1 MRHGQRAWDPDQ
13 TNKRKELINCKQTP
27 FIAHLSI
34 KWLKHLASVTN
45 MVKFN
50 CFYDEQKI
58 HHEWWGPVSQYF
70 STEVTKFGLKCIM
83 PIAHSHTHTHS
94 THILIKNARKCLNIG
109 CLKLKTTPVTSTKV
123 RPLKWRLLL
132 YVQSYHV
139 IKIEHTMIIIC
150 CLLPCGFWDVE
161 WMQIF
166 CSSLGCTLNLVY
178 FFCITCIDDKKWS
191 AACIVSNSDE
201 IFWTDYEHAR
211 SAICSPAHTRYIAK
225 F

>member
-1 MRHGQRAWDPDQ
+1 
-13 TNKRKELINCKQTP
+13 
-27 FIAHLSI
+27 
-34 KWLKHLASVTN
+34 

-150 CLLPCGFWDVE
+150 CLLPCGFWDVDC
-161 WMQIF
+161 WVDANF
-166 CSSLGCTLNLVY
+166 LSVFRVY
-178 FFCITCIDDKKWS
+178 FKSSVLLLHYLHWRQEVKRGMHRFKLRRDILNRLRARAISYLLSCTHKIYRQVLNYGRSIRITFLV
-191 AACIVSNSDE
+191 VSFFLS
-201 IFWTDYEHAR
+201 
-211 SAICSPAHTRYIAK
+211 
-225 F
+225 